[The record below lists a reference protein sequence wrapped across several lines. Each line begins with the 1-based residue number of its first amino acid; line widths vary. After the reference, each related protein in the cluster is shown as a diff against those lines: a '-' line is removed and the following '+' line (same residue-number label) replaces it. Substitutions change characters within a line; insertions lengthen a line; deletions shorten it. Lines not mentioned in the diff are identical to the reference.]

1 MLLTTK
7 YKVIMTLFYVISGET
22 SWEKTPILSWFY
34 RKLGPFYRKLNFD
47 NLYRPKSQKV
57 RKCSNTTKTKE
68 MYLTSNFYIKS
79 VTYVKTTPVAETIVK
94 FCEIAHFS
102 LKTTSFYEKLPLFT
116 ENYPPFIKNFGPPPY
131 RKLKPLIS
139 AFIENSIFGNNRD
152 PCPTVHD
159 SLL

>member
-1 MLLTTK
+1 
-7 YKVIMTLFYVISGET
+7 
-22 SWEKTPILSWFY
+22 
-34 RKLGPFYRKLNFD
+34 
-47 NLYRPKSQKV
+47 
-57 RKCSNTTKTKE
+57 

-139 AFIENSIFGNNRD
+139 AFKENSIFGNNRD
-152 PCPTVHD
+152 PCLAKVPFGPHIAQKCVFKHFPC
-159 SLL
+159 SSYILLVAFTGEDLACTCRGQENEGRRLLYVGHSKANKKPCACKLCKV

>member
-1 MLLTTK
+1 
-7 YKVIMTLFYVISGET
+7 
-22 SWEKTPILSWFY
+22 
-34 RKLGPFYRKLNFD
+34 
-47 NLYRPKSQKV
+47 
-57 RKCSNTTKTKE
+57 

-152 PCPTVHD
+152 PCFNFDHFAMQNKGQSSSV
-159 SLL
+159 